1 MKTYKKQKNIEIY
14 KSIIFNLFEKNIFL
28 AQLYI

>member
-14 KSIIFNLFEKNIFL
+14 KSISFNLFEKNIFL